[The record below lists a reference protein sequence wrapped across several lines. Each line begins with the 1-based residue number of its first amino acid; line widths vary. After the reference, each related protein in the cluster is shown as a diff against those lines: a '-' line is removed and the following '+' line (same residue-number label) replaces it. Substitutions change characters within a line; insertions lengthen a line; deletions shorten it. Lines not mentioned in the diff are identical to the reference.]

1 MLTCSNI
8 KQDLNPVIFHAAVE
22 NTCSEY
28 HTWKLWRG
36 KTLVNVL
43 NQLEGKILAN
53 DLHV

>member
-1 MLTCSNI
+1 MFKHQARS
-8 KQDLNPVIFHAAVE
+8 QFSDFHTAVE

-43 NQLEGKILAN
+43 NQSEGKILAN